1 MARQKFTWKSFLIR
15 LVAALTLVFASY
27 NPSGYSYYHWTISHW
42 MTTEWDI
49 TVFKAFV
56 GVVVIIGWT
65 IFIRATFRSLGVV
78 GTTLAIAFF
87 GLLIWLVVDI
97 ELVAADDIELTYLLL
112 IGLSGVL
119 AAGLSWS
126 HVRRRV
132 TGQLD
137 VDDVD

>member
-1 MARQKFTWKSFLIR
+1 
-15 LVAALTLVFASY
+15 
-27 NPSGYSYYHWTISHW
+27 